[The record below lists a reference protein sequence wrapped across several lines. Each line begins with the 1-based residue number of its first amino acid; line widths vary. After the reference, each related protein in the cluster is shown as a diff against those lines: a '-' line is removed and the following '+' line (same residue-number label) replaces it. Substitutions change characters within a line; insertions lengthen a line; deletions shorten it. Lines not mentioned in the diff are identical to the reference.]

1 MAAIMAPVHRWTR
14 QKYQDMVLRDI
25 FQPGERV
32 ELIDGMI
39 VEVADTTLGL
49 DRNTKR
55 ALYARNGIPEY
66 WLVNLRDNCLEVYRD
81 LREGQYRFEAVL
93 RHGDTVRPQ
102 AWPDHAI
109 AVADL
114 LP

>member
-1 MAAIMAPVHRWTR
+1 MAAIMTPVHRWTR
-14 QKYQDMVLRDI
+14 QQYEDYGAAGY

-32 ELIDGMI
+32 DLIDGMI
-39 VEVADTTLGL
+39 VEVADTKLGL

-55 ALYARNGIPEY
+55 ALCARNGIPEY

-81 LREGQYRFEAVL
+81 LREGQYRFQAVL

-102 AWPDHAI
+102 ARPDCAI
-109 AVADL
+109 AVADW